1 MIFSAGNSGI
11 ITKRAFYNSSEF
23 KILGFVDD
31 DKFKT
36 GKILDGVTVFKLGV
50 KLNKFIVDNDI
61 SKVIISTEKISVNRQ
76 NTLFDYFQ
84 NLNIQILKLPPVK
97 SWING
102 IPNISNLK
110 EIKIQ
115 DLLSRGVIKID
126 NKKNKLLYNGK
137 SILVT
142 GAAGSIGAEI
152 IRQMIKFKPA
162 KIILLDNS
170 ETPMFN
176 IKEELD
182 LISNKIKVIY
192 YIDSVSDEKAI
203 NKIFSL
209 HKIDIV
215 FHAAAYK
222 HVNMMEAKS

>member
-23 KILGFVDD
+23 KILGFIDD

-76 NTLFDYFQ
+76 SSLFDYFQ

-115 DLLSRGVIKID
+115 DLLSRGC
-126 NKKNKLLYNGK
+126 NKN
-137 SILVT
+137 
-142 GAAGSIGAEI
+142 
-152 IRQMIKFKPA
+152 
-162 KIILLDNS
+162 
-170 ETPMFN
+170 
-176 IKEELD
+176 
-182 LISNKIKVIY
+182 
-192 YIDSVSDEKAI
+192 
-203 NKIFSL
+203 
-209 HKIDIV
+209 
-215 FHAAAYK
+215 
-222 HVNMMEAKS
+222 